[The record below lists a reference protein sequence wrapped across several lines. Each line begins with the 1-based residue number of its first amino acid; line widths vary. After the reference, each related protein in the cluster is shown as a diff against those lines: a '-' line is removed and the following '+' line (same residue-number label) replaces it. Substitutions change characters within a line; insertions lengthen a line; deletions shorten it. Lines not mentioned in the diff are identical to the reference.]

1 MREAVR
7 GSDVIGGNRAA
18 VVTLTMN
25 VDYNGRQFSLT
36 ESRVYDVTYAPT
48 TNNLPVSYFNN
59 PPSSY
64 ILNQAGNTIYS
75 SNL

>member
-1 MREAVR
+1 
-7 GSDVIGGNRAA
+7 
-18 VVTLTMN
+18 MN